1 MYKIGHGQQA
11 VMNQANWVYRMRR
24 FLLLV
29 GCICML
35 ALSGCGG
42 ESSLPVATGKG
53 SIRAINAIPTSPS
66 IAFLIEERVLANV
79 IYKQSS
85 NTVRYDDLG
94 YIFNFEVL
102 FSGENQR
109 DRVASQFLKVEADM
123 EYTFLITGDL
133 ASPLITI
140 WEKDLRSWGAGETVF
155 SVQFSHTAATLGSI
169 DVYFAAPGITP
180 VLGEQRGTLSYTEVL
195 PAIELEAGGY
205 VVTVTSAGDPAA
217 ILFTS
222 DTLTLNPQAS
232 VLLSVFDGDANDTS
246 PVSMR
251 AFVVSGDSSLIADV
265 NYSPTIQFVQGSMAL
280 ETSDIYNEETLTT
293 PIVTDHAYTDVT
305 GDITSPAGLTPL
317 TYTAIDNVSAILF
330 EEDVIIPAG
339 VHTLYT
345 IVGADTES
353 LESVKYT
360 PDRRPVETYAKFTF
374 MNGASNH
381 LLVDA
386 YLVQGE
392 ASILDVIPR
401 LVGVAFAG
409 SPIFITLDVGTYD
422 LYITTFGDKT
432 ILAGPITIDAALG
445 DIIDVTALDTVDP
458 STAQVLF
465 IPLP

>member
-1 MYKIGHGQQA
+1 
-11 VMNQANWVYRMRR
+11 MRR

-66 IAFLIEERVLANV
+66 IAFLIEERTLANV

-133 ASPLITI
+133 ASPQITT
-140 WEKDLRSWGAGETVF
+140 WEKDLRSWGNAETVF
-155 SVQFSHTAATLGSI
+155 SVQFGHTSAALGSI
-169 DVYFAAPGITP
+169 DVYFAAPDIAP

-195 PAIELEAGGY
+195 PAIELEAGNY
-205 VVTVTSAGDPAA
+205 VVTVTAAGDSAA

-222 DTLTLNPQAS
+222 DTLTFNPQTSA
-232 VLLSVFDGDANDTS
+232 LLSVFDGDANETS

-251 AFVVSGDSSLIADV
+251 AFLVSGDSSLIADV

-293 PIVTDHAYTDVT
+293 PIVTDHAYADVT
-305 GDITSPAGLTPL
+305 GDVESPAGLTPL

-339 VHTLYT
+339 IHSRYT

-353 LESVKYT
+353 LEAVKYT

-386 YLVQGE
+386 YLVQGV
-392 ASILDVIPR
+392 AGINDVIPR
-401 LVGVAFAG
+401 LVGVEFG
-409 SPIFITLDVGTYD
+409 RLPIPVNLDVGTYD
-422 LYITTFGDKT
+422 LYVTTFGDKA

-445 DIIDVTALDTVDP
+445 DIIDVMALDTVDP